1 MTEVHISSGVVF
13 FLNIAPKLAV
23 LWIQH
28 PILWVLGIVMD
39 GLETN

>member
-1 MTEVHISSGVVF
+1 MTGSFLIRGEIF

-28 PILWVLGIVMD
+28 PILWVLGIVMG